1 VCVNMEHG
9 WLVSG
14 AQLIDPTLVLSLVPD
29 RAVFFYPGVIPSW
42 SETDGLENELFPHV
56 RFSGFG
62 EDGMGH
68 PGYRS
73 AYEAAWQRLRAAV
86 AGVFFNSVRRSVCK
100 ADTRTCREVAGSEKG
115 ILPF

>member
-1 VCVNMEHG
+1 MEHG

-14 AQLIDPTLVLSLVPD
+14 AHLIDPTLVLSLAPD
-29 RAVFFYPGVIPSW
+29 LAVFFSPGRRR
-42 SETDGLENELFPHV
+42 TGL
-56 RFSGFG
+56 RTSFSHTFAFLG
-62 EDGMGH
+62 
-68 PGYRS
+68 S
-73 AYEAAWQRLRAAV
+73 ARTGWGTQDSGRPMKLPQQRASAAV